1 MMPTAPAM
9 GLMLPMPPVVP
20 LRVVPLSYAQAAA
33 KPAPYSRPDPP
44 SWQRAIDQAKA
55 VSARASNVA
64 LHNRVFF
71 EDDKDKIGTKA
82 WLYNHIWD
90 DDPVVVELN
99 NVTHLLEQEIEKL
112 GPAVRS
118 HLVAKLLAA
127 LKIVDLAKGLY
138 ENQTHLCYW
147 RRNFQ
152 LRDYDFR

>member
-1 MMPTAPAM
+1 MTHNAPAM

-20 LRVVPLSYAQAAA
+20 LRVVALSYAQAAA
-33 KPAPYSRPDPP
+33 KPAPYYRPDPP

-55 VSARASNVA
+55 ISARANNVTF
-64 LHNRVFF
+64 HNKVFF
-71 EDDKDKIGTKA
+71 EDDKEKVGTKA

-90 DDPVVVELN
+90 DDPVVIELN
-99 NVTHLLEQEIEKL
+99 NVTHLLEQEVEKL

-127 LKIVDLAKGLY
+127 LKMVDLAKGLY

-152 LRDYDFR
+152 WQDGDMV

>member
-1 MMPTAPAM
+1 MTHNAPAM

-20 LRVVPLSYAQAAA
+20 LRVVALSYAQAAA
-33 KPAPYSRPDPP
+33 KPAPDYRPDPP

-55 VSARASNVA
+55 ISARANNVTF
-64 LHNRVFF
+64 HNKVFF
-71 EDDKDKIGTKA
+71 EDDKEKVGTKA

-90 DDPVVVELN
+90 DDPVVIELN
-99 NVTHLLEQEIEKL
+99 NVTHLLEQEVEKL

-127 LKIVDLAKGLY
+127 LKMVDLAKGLY

-152 LRDYDFR
+152 WQDGDMV